1 MKIIVDAMGGD
12 NAPVEIVK
20 GALAAHKAY
29 GTEIV
34 LVGRAAQVL
43 KAVEDC
49 GEKTLSAGVEI
60 RDASEVV
67 EIADDPATAFKKKK
81 DSSLTVGLNMLKDG
95 LGDGF
100 VSAGSTGALLSGATL
115 VVKRI
120 RGIRRAALCPQIPVL
135 GGRAVLCDAGAN
147 AECTPEYLLQFAF
160 LGSYYAHRVMG
171 VEKPLVG
178 LLNIG
183 AESEKG
189 DTLRHETYA
198 VLDRAGQAGR
208 IHFIGNIEASDA
220 MLGGTDVIVTD
231 GFSGNVML
239 KSLEGT
245 AKFMS
250 KELKSM
256 FLSGT
261 KTKLAAVLMK
271 EQMAGFKR
279 MMDPG
284 EVGGTPFLGITKPVI
299 KAHGGS
305 DAKAIQNAVRQAAEF
320 AKSGFIADVESNI
333 EAMKLDMIEKI

>member
-1 MKIIVDAMGGD
+1 
-12 NAPVEIVK
+12 
-20 GALAAHKAY
+20 
-29 GTEIV
+29 
-34 LVGRAAQVL
+34 
-43 KAVEDC
+43 
-49 GEKTLSAGVEI
+49 
-60 RDASEVV
+60 
-67 EIADDPATAFKKKK
+67 
-81 DSSLTVGLNMLKDG
+81 
-95 LGDGF
+95 
-100 VSAGSTGALLSGATL
+100 
-115 VVKRI
+115 
-120 RGIRRAALCPQIPVL
+120 
-135 GGRAVLCDAGAN
+135 
-147 AECTPEYLLQFAF
+147 
-160 LGSYYAHRVMG
+160 
-171 VEKPLVG
+171 
-178 LLNIG
+178 
-183 AESEKG
+183 
-189 DTLRHETYA
+189 
-198 VLDRAGQAGR
+198 
-208 IHFIGNIEASDA
+208 